1 VTQLRLIAFLAVVAV
16 AVASWALTCVA
27 WRADRVMAGIRPL
40 EPRAFRGLTLV
51 TVGTGGAW
59 ENRERLGPATAVGRG
74 DRIALVDAGRGVAEA
89 LRTAEI
95 PVSQPGVVYLTSLL
109 PENTVG
115 LDDLLLTGWLDGRAA
130 PLRVVGPP
138 GTRALAMS
146 LEAAHAAAVAARA
159 DSLALPRD
167 GARIDAVEVGDGFAE
182 ELDGLAVRAG
192 AMPGGPLPALAWRFE
207 ADGRS
212 AVVAGMGW
220 APDALALF
228 ARGAGALVHE
238 AAWIPTPE
246 AAKQAQLEIT
256 PEQIERDARLHT
268 TLEDVGGLA
277 QRAGVATLVLVRLRP
292 PPVYALQI
300 SSLVDDTY
308 AGRILVADDGD
319 EIRP

>member
-1 VTQLRLIAFLAVVAV
+1 VTQLRLVALLVVVAV

-27 WRADRVMAGIRPL
+27 WRADRVMAGVRPL
-40 EPRAFRGLTLV
+40 EPRSFHGLTLV
-51 TVGTGGAW
+51 TVGTGGAA
-59 ENRERLGPATAVGRG
+59 ENRDRLGPSTAVALGG
-74 DRIALVDAGRGVAEA
+74 RIALVDAGRGVAEA
-89 LRTAEI
+89 LRGAGI
-95 PVSQPGVVYLTSLL
+95 PVAQPDTVYLTSLL

-115 LDDLLLTGWLDGRAA
+115 LDDLLLTGWQGGRTA

-138 GTRALAMS
+138 GTRALAES
-146 LEAAHAAAVAARA
+146 LEAAHAAAVSAGAL
-159 DSLALPRD
+159 SLALPET
-167 GARIDAVEVGDGFAE
+167 GARIEAIEIGEGFAE
-182 ELDGLAVRAG
+182 QRDALAVRAG
-192 AMPGGPLPALAWRFE
+192 AMPGGPLPAFAWRFE

-220 APDALALF
+220 APEALALF

-246 AAKQAQLEIT
+246 VAKQAQIEVS
-256 PEQIERDARLHT
+256 PEQLERDARLHT
-268 TLEDVGGLA
+268 ALDAVGGLA

-300 SSLVDDTY
+300 SNVVDDTY
-308 AGRILVADDGD
+308 AGRIVVAEDGE